1 MDFELSEELKMIRSL
16 ARDFVEE
23 QLKPLERDILGRAA
37 DQSDARAYLP
47 AEKEAGLVR
56 MVKEMGL
63 WGIGVPEELGG
74 VSLSTLG
81 LCVVE
86 EELACT
92 VVPFRFGDI
101 TPILYDCSPA
111 QRHKYLIPALDYRK
125 RPYLALIEPDGAG
138 HTDMKVKAVPAN
150 GGYII
155 NGEKTSYSRPGEDYF
170 VVVFAT
176 TPQGTTCF
184 LVDKGWTGLS
194 VSGGQTIEGWST
206 QTRKPLKLVFTD
218 CPVPEENMLG
228 EAGKAFSLGGKWLPG
243 RRIVRG
249 ARSVGA
255 ARRLFEE
262 ATNQAQSFESFG
274 QPIYH
279 RSDIK
284 ATLADMSAHIHAA
297 RLMVYEAAWKADKGK
312 LERHDSIVLK
322 LFTNRL
328 LNNIA
333 DDVNHIFGGTAFR
346 ENLPMERLGRRI
358 LENNT
363 AEIALARQRNII
375 AADILKIKR

>member
-1 MDFELSEELKMIRSL
+1 
-16 ARDFVEE
+16 
-23 QLKPLERDILGRAA
+23 
-37 DQSDARAYLP
+37 
-47 AEKEAGLVR
+47 
-56 MVKEMGL
+56 
-63 WGIGVPEELGG
+63 
-74 VSLSTLG
+74 
-81 LCVVE
+81 
-86 EELACT
+86 
-92 VVPFRFGDI
+92 
-101 TPILYDCSPA
+101 
-111 QRHKYLIPALDYRK
+111 
-125 RPYLALIEPDGAG
+125 
-138 HTDMKVKAVPAN
+138 
-150 GGYII
+150 
-155 NGEKTSYSRPGEDYF
+155 
-170 VVVFAT
+170 
-176 TPQGTTCF
+176 
-184 LVDKGWTGLS
+184 
-194 VSGGQTIEGWST
+194 
-206 QTRKPLKLVFTD
+206 
-218 CPVPEENMLG
+218 MLG